1 MCGRYFADTDER
13 EMSILYSAFVGQPE
27 VKAGEIFPTNL
38 APVITKHGELQAM
51 RWGFPRFDG
60 KGAIINA
67 RSETA
72 AEKAMFRYPMQYG
85 RCLIPASWYF
95 EWEPAVPKEIK
106 HAIRADG
113 PITYLAGLSRVE
125 KDGEITFVILTRQ
138 ACSQI
143 RYIHDRM
150 PVILQLQFHDEWL
163 HSKNTAGLFA
173 YADTDVI
180 VKE

>member
-13 EMSILYSAFVGQPE
+13 EMSILYSAFAGQPE

-51 RWGFPRFDG
+51 RWGFLRFDG

-72 AEKAMFRYPMQYG
+72 AEKAMFHYPMQYG

-95 EWEPAVPKEIK
+95 E
-106 HAIRADG
+106 
-113 PITYLAGLSRVE
+113 
-125 KDGEITFVILTRQ
+125 
-138 ACSQI
+138 
-143 RYIHDRM
+143 
-150 PVILQLQFHDEWL
+150 
-163 HSKNTAGLFA
+163 
-173 YADTDVI
+173 
-180 VKE
+180 